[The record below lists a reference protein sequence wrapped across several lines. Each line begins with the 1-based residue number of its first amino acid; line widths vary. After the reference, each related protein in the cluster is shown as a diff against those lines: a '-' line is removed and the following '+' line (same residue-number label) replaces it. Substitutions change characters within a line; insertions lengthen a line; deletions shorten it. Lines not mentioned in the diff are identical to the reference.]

1 MIDIYNKIHPVLRV
15 MIGILGV
22 GIAVGA
28 LLFIIDYSF
37 LILRWMMIHPL
48 QSVISFFIA
57 MAILFFFL
65 MKDPSDK

>member
-22 GIAVGA
+22 GIAVGT

-48 QSVISFFIA
+48 QAVISFFIV